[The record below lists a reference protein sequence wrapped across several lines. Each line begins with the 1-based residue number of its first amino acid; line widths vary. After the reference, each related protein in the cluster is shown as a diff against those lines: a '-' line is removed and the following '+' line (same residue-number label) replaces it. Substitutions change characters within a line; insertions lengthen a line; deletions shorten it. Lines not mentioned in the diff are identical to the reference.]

1 MEDFR
6 RTFVRL
12 CKDSGTEPQESVLTQ
27 LHEAR
32 GLAAGTGTATR
43 LDLGGHSLS
52 TDTCAVL
59 GKALSHD
66 TALTEVALSDCMLS
80 EEGKRNRQWKQ
91 GRLHR
96 DTPTEAFHS
105 RSLLLKSHS

>member
-6 RTFVRL
+6 RTVLRL
-12 CKDSGTEPQESVLTQ
+12 CKESGVEPQESVLTH

-32 GLAAGTGTATR
+32 GMAGTGSTR

-59 GKALSHD
+59 GKALSND
-66 TALTEVALSDCMLS
+66 TALTEVVLSDCMLS
-80 EEGKRNRQWKQ
+80 EEGEERTGNCV
-91 GRLHR
+91 G
-96 DTPTEAFHS
+96 
-105 RSLLLKSHS
+105 